1 MTTSGTTDF
10 QRART
15 PEQQAERRRV
25 ILDAARAM
33 LAEQAPEEVSLRDLS
48 ARVGLAK
55 SNVVRYFPTREAVFL
70 EVLVEDWAS
79 WLDEVTADLA
89 RRSSPTPGA
98 APSDSAARDV
108 ASALATTL
116 AAHPRFGALLAAT
129 PGVLERN
136 IPVETAR
143 VFKRAALDRVR
154 RLAGLV
160 SGATG
165 LHDAAAFRFAGA
177 AWALTAGAW
186 PMAHPSAAVAQ
197 ALEDP
202 ELNLMCVDL
211 VPDLTDAFTALLVG
225 LGAGTE
231 DLDT

>member
-1 MTTSGTTDF
+1 MTTGMTTGEAAVF

-33 LAEQAPEEVSLRDLS
+33 LAESAPEDVSLRDLS

-70 EVLVEDWAS
+70 EVLVEDWAA
-79 WLDEVTADLA
+79 WLD
-89 RRSSPTPGA
+89 
-98 APSDSAARDV
+98 DV
-108 ASALATTL
+108 ASGLGALRPGSAAGATSVTAAREVAGVIAATL

-160 SGATG
+160 AGPAA
-165 LHDAAAFRFAGA
+165 LDEAAAFRFAGA

-186 PMAHPSAAVAQ
+186 PMAHPSSAVAE

-202 ELNLMCVDL
+202 ELGLMCVDL
-211 VPDLTDAFTALLVG
+211 VPDLTHALAALLVG
-225 LGAGTE
+225 LGRGS
-231 DLDT
+231 

>member
-1 MTTSGTTDF
+1 MTAGGAKGF

-25 ILDAARAM
+25 ILDAARTM
-33 LAEQAPEEVSLRDLS
+33 LAEQAPEDVSLRDLS

-70 EVLVEDWAS
+70 EVLVEDWAA
-79 WLDEVTADLA
+79 WLDDVAATLGEPSTAG
-89 RRSSPTPGA
+89 PVEG
-98 APSDSAARDV
+98 APSAAAAREV
-108 ASALATTL
+108 AAVLATTL

-160 SGATG
+160 AGRAG
-165 LHDAAAFRFAGA
+165 LDDAGAFRFAGTV
-177 AWALTAGAW
+177 WALTAGAW
-186 PMAHPSAAVAQ
+186 PMAHPSSAVAQ

-202 ELNLMCVDL
+202 ELGLMCVDL
-211 VPDLTDAFTALLVG
+211 VPDLTDAFAALLVG
-225 LGAGTE
+225 LRPGS
-231 DLDT
+231 

>member
-1 MTTSGTTDF
+1 MTAGEATAF

-33 LAEQAPEEVSLRDLS
+33 LAESAPEDVSLRELS

-70 EVLVEDWAS
+70 EVLVEDWAA
-79 WLDEVTADLA
+79 WLDDVAAGLGA
-89 RRSSPTPGA
+89 RRPAGG
-98 APSDSAARDV
+98 SAAGGTSPAREV
-108 ASALATTL
+108 AAVLAATL
-116 AAHPRFGALLAAT
+116 AAHPRLGALLAAT

-154 RLAGLV
+154 RLADLVAGPAGL
-160 SGATG
+160 
-165 LHDAAAFRFAGA
+165 DEAAAFRFAGA

-186 PMAHPSAAVAQ
+186 PMAHPSSAVAE
-197 ALEDP
+197 ALQDP
-202 ELNLMCVDL
+202 ELGLMCVDL
-211 VPDLTDAFTALLVG
+211 VPDLTDALAALLVG
-225 LGAGTE
+225 LGRGS
-231 DLDT
+231 